1 MFAEVAVKSVKMSNV
16 KATIELVGNQEDV
29 LSFIGLCAKIELL
42 GIWGASRTI
51 PVDVDGDGS
60 ARLRFNV
67 EAEVKDKGKV
77 DMIKSWW
84 DVNKENFKKQIDSKV
99 ETHYIG
105 E

>member
-1 MFAEVAVKSVKMSNV
+1 MSNV
-16 KATIELVGNQEDV
+16 KVIIELVGNQDDV
-29 LSFIGLCAKIELL
+29 LSFVGLCAKIELL

-60 ARLRFNV
+60 ARLNFNI
-67 EAEVKDKGKV
+67 EAEVENKGKV
-77 DMIKSWW
+77 DLVQAWW
-84 DVNKENFKKQIDSKV
+84 EKNKDNFEKQLDSKI